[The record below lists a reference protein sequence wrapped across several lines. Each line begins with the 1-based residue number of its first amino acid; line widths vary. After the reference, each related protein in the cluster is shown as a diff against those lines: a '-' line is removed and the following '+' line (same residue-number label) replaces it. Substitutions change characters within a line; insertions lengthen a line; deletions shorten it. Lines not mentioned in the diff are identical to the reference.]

1 MKGTHK
7 HYKWEVLA
15 LLWMAYLLN
24 QADRQ
29 VFNTVLPQIQETLNL
44 GDTEVGWIATIFN
57 FCYALMVPFGGMAG
71 DRLSRKWVVTIAILF
86 WSVATMF
93 TGLATGVIVLILLR
107 SVATGGGE
115 AFFGPAN
122 YSLLGQYHTDTR
134 ARAMSIHQT
143 SYYVGVILAG
153 WLAGYIAEK
162 LGWQYSFIIFG
173 AAGVVWGIVMAI
185 RLKDKKENASSQVAA
200 PALDGPKPGIFDG
213 FKVVFTT
220 PTALILTLGFSGF
233 IFVITGYMT
242 WVPTFLQREFG
253 LSVTDAGLHSML
265 WTYIAAFVGVLIAG
279 TLSDKIA
286 HLDRK
291 IRMVIQAV
299 GLILGASFL
308 FFVNADAS
316 IWIVYACFAG
326 WGFFRAFFDA
336 NIYTVLYDVT
346 PSRLHASCSSA
357 LITTGFAVG
366 ALAPVVLGAI
376 VEVPKMETAPSN
388 VELVADENSNCSL
401 SWKDNAEKETG
412 YNLYMWE
419 AAEETYGEPFATVE
433 ANETT
438 YALDNSV
445 MDKDYVFAVQATG
458 EKAVNNSYIITSD
471 NKQITPKDAAKAD
484 WKKAFILLGIIW
496 IVCGLMMLWASRK
509 FYQKDYDKINK

>member
-29 VFNTVLPQIQETLNL
+29 VFNTVLPAIRDSLGI
-44 GDTEVGWIATIFN
+44 GDTEVGLIATIFN
-57 FCYALMVPFGGMAG
+57 LCYAFMVPFGGMAG
-71 DRLSRKWVVTIAILF
+71 DRLSRKWVTTIAILF

-93 TGLATGVIVLILLR
+93 TGLATGVVMLILLR

-153 WLAGYIAEK
+153 WLAGYIADK
-162 LGWQYSFIIFG
+162 LGWEYSFIIFG
-173 AAGVVWGIVMAI
+173 AAGIVWGVVMAI
-185 RLKDKKENASSQVAA
+185 RLKDKKDDTEQESKEV
-200 PALDGPKPGIFDG
+200 DVKKPGIFDG
-213 FKVVFTT
+213 FKTVFTT
-220 PTALILTLGFSGF
+220 PTALVLTIGFSGF

-242 WVPTFLQREFG
+242 WVPAFLQEEFG
-253 LSVTDAGLHSML
+253 QSQAAAGFNSMF
-265 WTYIAAFVGVLIAG
+265 WTYIAAFAGVLLAG

-286 HLDRK
+286 VRDRK
-291 IRMVIQAV
+291 VRMVIQGI
-299 GLILGASFL
+299 GLILGAAFL
-308 FFVNADAS
+308 FFVNGGMTLWL
-316 IWIVYACFAG
+316 IYFCFAG

-346 PSRLHASCSSA
+346 PSHLHASCSSA

-366 ALAPVVLGAI
+366 ALAPVILGAMKESMGSLSATFPVLGA
-376 VEVPKMETAPSN
+376 V
-388 VELVADENSNCSL
+388 
-401 SWKDNAEKETG
+401 
-412 YNLYMWE
+412 
-419 AAEETYGEPFATVE
+419 
-433 ANETT
+433 
-438 YALDNSV
+438 
-445 MDKDYVFAVQATG
+445 
-458 EKAVNNSYIITSD
+458 
-471 NKQITPKDAAKAD
+471 
-484 WKKAFILLGIIW
+484 W
-496 IVCGLMMLWASRK
+496 IVCGILMLIVSRTH
-509 FYQKDYDKINK
+509 YQKDYDKINK